1 MFGSNWISIGLISDC
16 TYSGKNGKHRT
27 HTTNNN
33 TTNVNN
39 NNNNSGNT
47 NNNNNNNA
55 NTPKPMRQFSI
66 SEDGPT
72 ITEDDLDNLINQ
84 SITEWQQRQKTTT
97 NDDKPAID
105 VDVKSPI
112 IS

>member
-1 MFGSNWISIGLISDC
+1 M
-16 TYSGKNGKHRT
+16 RT
-27 HTTNNN
+27 HAANNN

-39 NNNNSGNT
+39 NNNNTSNT
-47 NNNNNNNA
+47 NNNNNNQ
-55 NTPKPMRQFSI
+55 KPMRQFSI

-84 SITEWQQRQKTTT
+84 TITEWQQRQKTN
-97 NDDKPAID
+97 NDEKPTID
-105 VDVKSPI
+105 VDVNTKI